1 MTLNLTTKLRFSIS
15 KPQESHNIQKTP
27 HAYRMPKSATST
39 EKTDLGQVNKL
50 YLEAHLK
57 KKLTSRRDS
66 STRRSFNPNTIH
78 SDKKSRK
85 TWTSLQKLYPPTN
98 PSSKRH
104 QHKHNGHESQPTGKT
119 HLRSYNKV
127 TSTGRP
133 TALALKA
140 HRKRFL
146 H

>member
-57 KKLTSRRDS
+57 KRLLHQKKLHRQYLQ
-66 STRRSFNPNTIH
+66 TR
-78 SDKKSRK
+78 
-85 TWTSLQKLYPPTN
+85 
-98 PSSKRH
+98 
-104 QHKHNGHESQPTGKT
+104 SQE
-119 HLRSYNKV
+119 
-127 TSTGRP
+127 RP
-133 TALALKA
+133 G
-140 HRKRFL
+140 
-146 H
+146 

>member
-27 HAYRMPKSATST
+27 HAYRMPKSATSN

-57 KKLTSRRDS
+57 KRLLHKKKLHPKHNTFRQEVKKDLDKS
-66 STRRSFNPNTIH
+66 S
-78 SDKKSRK
+78 K
-85 TWTSLQKLYPPTN
+85 TVSTNIN
-98 PSSKRH
+98 PSSKGH

-140 HRKRFL
+140 HRKRSL
-146 H
+146 HY

>member
-57 KKLTSRRDS
+57 KRLLHKKKLH
-66 STRRSFNPNTIH
+66 PKHNTFRQEVKKDL
-78 SDKKSRK
+78 DK
-85 TWTSLQKLYPPTN
+85 
-98 PSSKRH
+98 SSKTVST
-104 QHKHNGHESQPTGKT
+104 NQPIIKKT
-119 HLRSYNKV
+119 
-127 TSTGRP
+127 P
-133 TALALKA
+133 TQAQRTRITA
-140 HRKRFL
+140 HRKNTPSIL
-146 H
+146 Q